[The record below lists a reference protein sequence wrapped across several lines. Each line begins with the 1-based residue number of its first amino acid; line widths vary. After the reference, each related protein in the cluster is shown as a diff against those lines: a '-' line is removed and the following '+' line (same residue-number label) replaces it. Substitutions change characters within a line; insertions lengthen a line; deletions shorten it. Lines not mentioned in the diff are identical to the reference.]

1 MHFLLPIYVLVWCL
15 MVEFLSPGLS
25 AYWATVS
32 LIFIVLTQRP
42 LIAFFRGGRNLAG
55 AALRG
60 LDDMVQSFIG
70 GARNMIGI
78 ALAPAAAGI
87 IVGTVTLTGI
97 VQGMTQFVEAMS
109 GGNLLIMLG
118 LVPITSPHTGPGL
131 PTTASSTLA
140 PPPPAP

>member
-78 ALAPAAAGI
+78 ALATAAAGI

-97 VQGMTQFVEAMS
+97 GQVMTQFVEVMS
-109 GGNLLIMLG
+109 GGNLLII
-118 LVPITSPHTGPGL
+118 LVLVAIIRLDRKTVV
-131 PTTASSTLA
+131 
-140 PPPPAP
+140 

>member
-60 LDDMVQSFIG
+60 LDDTVQSLIG
-70 GARNMIGI
+70 GALNMIGI
-78 ALAPAAAGI
+78 ALAPDAAGLL
-87 IVGTVTLTGI
+87 VGTVTLHVHGQ
-97 VQGMTQFVEAMS
+97 VMTQVVEVLS
-109 GGNLLIMLG
+109 GGNLLL
-118 LVPITSPHTGPGL
+118 LQEEERSVDKQCTSR
-131 PTTASSTLA
+131 S
-140 PPPPAP
+140 